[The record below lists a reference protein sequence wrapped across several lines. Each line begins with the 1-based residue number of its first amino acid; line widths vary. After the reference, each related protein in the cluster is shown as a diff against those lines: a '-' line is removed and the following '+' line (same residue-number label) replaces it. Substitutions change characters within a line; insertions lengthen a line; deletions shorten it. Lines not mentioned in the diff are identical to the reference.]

1 MILLR
6 DHSFQTAWY
15 HFFWPINHQQ
25 IFWNIPFL
33 KEKMYMLL
41 ELMYMYMF
49 TDTIVFRDERNVK
62 ISSFLSAKTLSK
74 AYCVIVYEG

>member
-1 MILLR
+1 
-6 DHSFQTAWY
+6 
-15 HFFWPINHQQ
+15 
-25 IFWNIPFL
+25 
-33 KEKMYMLL
+33 MYMLL

-74 AYCVIVYEG
+74 AYCVVVYEG

>member
-1 MILLR
+1 
-6 DHSFQTAWY
+6 
-15 HFFWPINHQQ
+15 
-25 IFWNIPFL
+25 
-33 KEKMYMLL
+33 MYMLH

-62 ISSFLSAKTLSK
+62 ITSFLSAKTLSK